1 MMPQSLSE
9 EQWEFYEENG
19 YLELG
24 KVLPDDELS
33 ALQTR
38 LDDIMLGRADVDYDR
53 MLMQLDSETGRYED
67 AGEQS
72 NGWKGATLAYRKIQ
86 NLEHDPL
93 FRAYVEKPLFREISA
108 RIYGEETPIACFR
121 AMFMNKP
128 ANRGTIL
135 PWHQD
140 AWTYLDRQPEITV
153 WTAIDPATIANGC
166 VQVIPG
172 SHKLGRVNPSDLS
185 GYLTREQMERY
196 CPEDEIVYLELEP
209 GEVVLLHNW
218 LLHRSDVN
226 RTDIPRR
233 GFSVCYMDGRT
244 KSEWNEG
251 FTPLFEPA
259 GAGV

>member
-1 MMPQSLSE
+1 MAQVLSK
-9 EQWEFYEENG
+9 EQWNFYEENG

-24 KVLPDDELS
+24 KVLRPADLA
-33 ALQTR
+33 ALQQR
-38 LDDIMLGRADVDYDR
+38 LDDIMLGKADVDYDR

-67 AGEQS
+67 AGVQS
-72 NGWKGATLAYRKIQ
+72 NGFKGATLAYRKIQ

-93 FRAYVEKPLFREISA
+93 FRSYLEMPIFREICDN
-108 RIYGEETPIACFR
+108 IYGDGAPISCFR

-128 ANRGTIL
+128 AQRGTIL

-140 AWTYLDRQPEITV
+140 AWTHLDRQPEITI

-172 SHKLGRVNPSDLS
+172 SHKLGRVNSSHNS
-185 GYLTREQMERY
+185 GYLTQEQTDRH
-196 CPEDEIVYLELEP
+196 CPEDKIVYLELEP
-209 GEVVLLHNW
+209 GEAVLLHNW

-226 RTDIPRR
+226 KTDIPRR
-233 GFSVCYMDGRT
+233 GFSVCYMDGHT
-244 KSEWNEG
+244 KASNGEK

-259 GAGV
+259 AAGV

>member
-1 MMPQSLSE
+1 MTDQLSE
-9 EQWEFYEENG
+9 EQWAFYKENG

-24 KVLPDDELS
+24 KVLEGSELA
-33 ALQTR
+33 ALQQR
-38 LDDIMLGRADVDYDR
+38 LDDIMLGKADIPYENI
-53 MLMQLDSETGRYED
+53 LMQLDSETGRYED
-67 AGEQS
+67 AGVQS

-86 NLEHDPL
+86 NLEHDPI
-93 FRAYVEKPLFREISA
+93 FRNYLEKPLFKEINSHL
-108 RIYGEETPIACFR
+108 YGQDTPIACFR

-128 ANRGTIL
+128 AQRGTIL

-140 AWTYLDRQPEITV
+140 AWTNLDRQPEITV

-172 SHKLGRVNPSDLS
+172 SHKLGRVNPSHNS
-185 GYLTREQMERY
+185 GYLTEEQMDQY
-196 CPEDEIVYLELEP
+196 CPDDKIVYLELEP
-209 GEVVLLHNW
+209 GEAVLLHNW

-226 RTDIPRR
+226 KTDIPRR

-244 KSEWNEG
+244 KSEWNEV
-251 FTPLFEPA
+251 FTPLFERA